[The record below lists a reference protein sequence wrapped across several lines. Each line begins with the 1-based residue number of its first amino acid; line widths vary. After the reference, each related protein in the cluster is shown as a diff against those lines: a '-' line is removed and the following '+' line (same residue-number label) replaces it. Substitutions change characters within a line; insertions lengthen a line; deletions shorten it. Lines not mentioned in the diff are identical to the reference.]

1 VGPYTG
7 SSHNAVRGGR
17 ISKISPAGVVTTVVK
32 ALPSTQT
39 SPAAGS
45 HVSGVASV
53 AFIGHRLYA
62 LLGGAGCSHGVPG
75 VPNGVIRVGRH
86 GRWKLIAN
94 LSAFLKAHPVA
105 HPNPGDF
112 EPDGTWY
119 SMIAVGPEL
128 YALEPNHG
136 ELDRVTPRGAVRQ
149 VVDISAHVGHAVP
162 TVLAQRHH
170 AFYIGNLGE
179 FDPGDLAGDEHVYQL
194 TRHRA
199 CRVFAGGVE
208 KVRGLAFRHGKLYA
222 LETSTTA
229 GEPTPGTGRI
239 VRVTPHGPAQTVV
252 SHLTFPTGMTVGP
265 DWAFYV
271 STRGFGFGAGAGRIL
286 RIQP

>member
-119 SMIAVGPEL
+119 SMIAVGPAL
-128 YALEPNHG
+128 YALEPNHS
-136 ELDRVTPRGAVRQ
+136 ELDPGYPAWRG
-149 VVDISAHVGHAVP
+149 P
-162 TVLAQRHH
+162 
-170 AFYIGNLGE
+170 
-179 FDPGDLAGDEHVYQL
+179 PGG
-194 TRHRA
+194 
-199 CRVFAGGVE
+199 
-208 KVRGLAFRHGKLYA
+208 
-222 LETSTTA
+222 
-229 GEPTPGTGRI
+229 
-239 VRVTPHGPAQTVV
+239 
-252 SHLTFPTGMTVGP
+252 
-265 DWAFYV
+265 
-271 STRGFGFGAGAGRIL
+271 
-286 RIQP
+286 

>member
-1 VGPYTG
+1 MGPYTG

-17 ISKISPAGVVTTVVK
+17 ISKISPAGVVTTAVK

-105 HPNPGDF
+105 HPNPGTSSRTAR
-112 EPDGTWY
+112 GT
-119 SMIAVGPEL
+119 A
-128 YALEPNHG
+128 
-136 ELDRVTPRGAVRQ
+136 
-149 VVDISAHVGHAVP
+149 
-162 TVLAQRHH
+162 
-170 AFYIGNLGE
+170 
-179 FDPGDLAGDEHVYQL
+179 
-194 TRHRA
+194 
-199 CRVFAGGVE
+199 
-208 KVRGLAFRHGKLYA
+208 
-222 LETSTTA
+222 
-229 GEPTPGTGRI
+229 
-239 VRVTPHGPAQTVV
+239 
-252 SHLTFPTGMTVGP
+252 
-265 DWAFYV
+265 
-271 STRGFGFGAGAGRIL
+271 
-286 RIQP
+286 